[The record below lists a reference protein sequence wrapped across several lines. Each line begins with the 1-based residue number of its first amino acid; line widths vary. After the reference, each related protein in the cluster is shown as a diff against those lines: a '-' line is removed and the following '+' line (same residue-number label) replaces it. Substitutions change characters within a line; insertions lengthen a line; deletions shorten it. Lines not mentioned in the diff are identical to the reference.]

1 MLWLDMN
8 TGLVAASPIL
18 PLNSL
23 NLTNMMDKTK
33 FSVFLSFIKDKIGI
47 FALR

>member
-8 TGLVAASPIL
+8 TGLVATSPIL

-23 NLTNMMDKTK
+23 NLSNMMDKTK
-33 FSVFLSFIKDKIGI
+33 FSVFLSFIKDKNGI
-47 FALR
+47 FAPR